1 MLKIIHTSDWHL
13 GHTLYGI
20 DRTEEQQSML
30 EQMESIVG
38 HERPDLFLVSGDI
51 YHTSQPS
58 AAVQQMLMEAIVR
71 MHDTNPTMVMVLTAG
86 NHDSASRHEIFRTPW
101 RAMNVHTIGTLD
113 KEHPENHIIELPGKG
128 YIVAV
133 PYAYERNIPDG
144 FFQNLLDIVSER
156 NHERLPVVMS
166 AHTTV
171 KGCDFTGHD
180 HSTDRTVGGIDAY
193 DLAEIGTGYDYLALG
208 HIHRPQY
215 IHSGKHNVRYSGTP
229 LPISFDETFE
239 HSVSLVT
246 IECHGATPVVNTLHI
261 TNPWPLVTLPADGF
275 VSWDEAKEELRQF
288 PADREAYIRLNVAVD
303 DYLPTGAH
311 AEASALSVGKRCRF
325 CHINPI
331 RRRSE
336 GAQSRPMTIQQ
347 LRQEQPIDIARR
359 YAQDSGLAFDDDLAA
374 LFAEAVEETRNEN

>member
-113 KEHPENHIIELPGKG
+113 KERPEKHIIELPGKG

-246 IECHGATPVVNTLHI
+246 IECHGATPVVNTQHI